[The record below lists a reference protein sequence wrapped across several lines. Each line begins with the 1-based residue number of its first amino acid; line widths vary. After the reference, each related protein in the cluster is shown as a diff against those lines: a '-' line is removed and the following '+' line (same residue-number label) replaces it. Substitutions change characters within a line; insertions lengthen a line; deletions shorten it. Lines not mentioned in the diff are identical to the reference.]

1 MRAIVAVG
9 FVNII
14 THSID
19 VINKCILLLIR
30 NILKQRGMGEL
41 AVSGGGVW
49 GGTRDLLENVLYQKK
64 MVMLLLLSS

>member
-9 FVNII
+9 FVNIL

-30 NILKQRGMGEL
+30 NILYAEGDGRISCQW
-41 AVSGGGVW
+41 GGGW

-64 MVMLLLLSS
+64 MVMLL